1 MLKIAICDDEKQIG
15 NVYQTKLETILNE
28 QNIIGN
34 IECFTDSEAFYEL
47 MDTARF
53 DIILLDIDM
62 PEISGLQIAQKMN
75 TLQHKP
81 ILIFVT
87 CHDALVYQSFQYHP
101 FGFIR
106 KSYFDEEINDVLLQA
121 MQYRVKEKT
130 FFVFTFENETVKTLL
145 SDILYFES
153 NGNYLML
160 YTKNKTYK
168 YRSTLS
174 EVEREL
180 SEQGFIR
187 IHKGFIV
194 NSKEVYRIGNNEIT
208 LTSGTELPIGRSNK
222 ETVRQTLM
230 RCLTC

>member
-1 MLKIAICDDEKQIG
+1 MIKIAMCDDEKEICSL
-15 NVYQTKLETILNE
+15 YQTKLKTILSE
-28 QNIIGN
+28 QNIIGH
-34 IECFTDSEAFYEL
+34 IDCFSDSKAFYEL
-47 MDTARF
+47 MDTTSF

-62 PEISGLQIAQKMN
+62 PEINGLKIAQKMN
-75 TLQHKP
+75 TLEYKP

-87 CHDALVYQSFQYHP
+87 CHDTLVYQSFQYHP

-106 KSYFDEEINDVLLQA
+106 KSYFDEEIRPVLMQA
-121 MQYRVKEKT
+121 MEYKVKEKM
-130 FFVFTFENETVKTLL
+130 FFMFSFENETVKILL

-160 YTKNKTYK
+160 YTKNETYK
-168 YRSTLS
+168 YRSTLT

-180 SEQGFIR
+180 SEHGFIR
-187 IHKGFIV
+187 IHKGFVV

-208 LTSGTELPIGRSNK
+208 LINGTELPIGRSNK
-222 ETVRQTLM
+222 ESVRQTLM